1 MSDVVSSGAL
11 HLVDE
16 QATADFAATLARH
29 LRGGF
34 VIFLQG
40 QLGSGKTTL
49 VRGILRS
56 LGHVGAVKSPT
67 YTLVEPYEMSG
78 FSVYHFDLYRL
89 GDPEELE
96 LLGIRDYFNS
106 DSVALIEWPQC
117 GQGFLPAPDLELQL
131 QVKGKARDVV
141 WRAYNEKAAALM
153 AALGE

>member
-1 MSDVVSSGAL
+1 MSESKREGAL

-16 QATADFAATLARH
+16 RATAEFAATLAQH
-29 LRGGF
+29 LGGGF

-56 LGHVGAVKSPT
+56 LGHAGAVKSPT
-67 YTLVEPYEMSG
+67 YTLVEPYDFEG
-78 FSVYHFDLYRL
+78 LSVYHFDLYRL

-106 DSVALIEWPQC
+106 DSVAFIEWPQC
-117 GQGFLPAPDLELQL
+117 GQGFLPAADLELSIE
-131 QVKGKARDVV
+131 VRGKARDVT
-141 WRAYNEKAAALM
+141 WRANNEKAAALM